1 MAEAAWR
8 RYLRFWRPSIDAD
21 LDDELRFHFDE
32 RVGALV
38 ASGLS
43 SDEARR
49 QAEREFGDVHVVR
62 RDLREIDQR
71 VHAKQRR
78 VHRWEAW
85 RQDFGYAAR
94 TLVRMRGLSLT
105 IVLTLALGIGINATL
120 FSVLD
125 RVFLRMP
132 AGVRLPAELRRLYWT
147 GLANGDVP
155 SAFAAFSMPIAD
167 AVNDA
172 LRGHATTTVYRN
184 ETERF
189 GDESERT
196 TVVTLTGA
204 RYFSL
209 LGIHPAFGRFFSPD
223 EERLDRIPP
232 VAVVSQRFWSR
243 RFGGSLADALGQT
256 IVLGKQRYTVVGVA
270 PRDFTGV
277 DLDATDVWLPLG
289 TMGEGWQGSQPPW
302 YKAPRLLA
310 FQLLARPVRQED
322 AGQLEARATVGAR
335 RGFAGDKWRDTTRV
349 LSGPLIA
356 ARGPETRNQEVS
368 ISIRLG
374 GVALIVLL
382 IACAN
387 VANLLLADTVRRR
400 REIAIRS
407 ALGISGEGIARLF
420 LAQSVLLAL
429 GAGGAA
435 LIAAIWGGMLLR
447 RLLFPS
453 IHWATGFA
461 DWRVAGF
468 TLVVTLVTGI
478 VAGLTP
484 ALRATQTDVSQTLKT
499 GGREGSVHRSR
510 TRAVLVVV
518 QAALST
524 VLLVGAALFVKSLHA
539 VRALDLGYDVERLVF
554 VSVHAQAPDGPAS
567 TAAVA
572 AELPDVMERLARVP
586 GVERVALSNMLPMY
600 SLSFTTL
607 YYANGDTLPYWK
619 DGAPGI
625 TAVSPEFFATTGMR
639 LLRGRGFT
647 EHDVL
652 AGGVAVVNQ
661 VLAHSTWPHE
671 DALGKCIRRASPT
684 APCTTVIGIV
694 EDARRTRLIED
705 PVRQVYLPLPRTGAD
720 AWGTVVVRVPP
731 SRAAA
736 VELAARREVP
746 AVLPGA
752 RVEVLR
758 MANILAPQYHPWE
771 LGATLFTIFG
781 FLALIVAAVGIF
793 STLIHEIGQRRHELG
808 VRAALGA
815 GVTDIV
821 RLVVGDGVRVV
832 MVGATLGILL
842 ALAGGKLIA
851 SLLYGVAA
859 NDLSVFVLV
868 AVVLLAVGTLAS
880 AIPAWRASRADPLE
894 ALRAE

>member
-1 MAEAAWR
+1 MSEATWR

-21 LDDELRFHFDE
+21 LDDELRFHFEE
-32 RVGALV
+32 RIEALV
-38 ASGLS
+38 ASGLTS
-43 SDEARR
+43 ADARR
-49 QAEREFGDVHVVR
+49 QALAEFGEIGVAR
-62 RDLREIDQR
+62 QRLREIDQR
-71 VHAKQRR
+71 IHKARR
-78 VHRWEAW
+78 RADRWEAW
-85 RQDFGYAAR
+85 RQDFAYAAR
-94 TLVRMRGLSLT
+94 TLLRLRGLSLT
-105 IVLTLALGIGINATL
+105 IILTLALGIGVNATL

-125 RVFLRMP
+125 RLFLRMP
-132 AGVRLPAELRRLYWT
+132 AGVARAEEVRRLYWT
-147 GLANGDVP
+147 GLGNGDVP
-155 SAFAAFSMPIAD
+155 SAFAAFSIPIAD
-167 AVNDA
+167 AVDDA
-172 LRGHATTTVYRN
+172 LRGHATTTVYRTD
-184 ETERF
+184 TERF

-196 TVVTLTGA
+196 TVVTRTGA

-209 LGIHPAFGRFFSPD
+209 LGVRPAFGRFFSAD
-223 EERLDRIPP
+223 EERLDRITR
-232 VAVVSQRFWSR
+232 VAIVSQRFWSR
-243 RFGGSLADALGQT
+243 RFGGSFPDAVGQA
-256 IVLGKQRYTVVGVA
+256 IVLGKERYTVVGVA

-277 DLDATDVWLPLG
+277 DLDATDVWVPLG

-302 YKAPRLLA
+302 YKTRQLLA
-310 FQLLARPVRQED
+310 FQLLARPLRVED
-322 AGQLEARATVGAR
+322 ARQIESRATLGAR
-335 RGFAGDKWRDTTRV
+335 RGFAGDKWRDTTRA

-356 ARGPETRNQEVS
+356 ARGPETRNQEAS

-400 REIAIRS
+400 REIAVRS
-407 ALGISGEGIARLF
+407 ALGISREGIVRLF
-420 LAQSVLLAL
+420 LAQSILLAL
-429 GAGGAA
+429 AAGVAA
-435 LIAAIWGGMLLR
+435 LIVASWGGMLLR

-468 TLVVTLVTGI
+468 TLAVTLLTGI
-478 VAGLTP
+478 VAGLAP
-484 ALRATQTDVSQTLKT
+484 ALRATRTDVSQTLKA

-510 TRAVLVVV
+510 TRAALVVV

-524 VLLVGAALFVKSLHA
+524 VLLVGAVLFVKSLHA
-539 VRALDLGYDVERLVF
+539 VRALDLGYDVKRLVF
-554 VSVHAQAPDGPAS
+554 VSVRNSEERTGA

-572 AELPDVMERLARVP
+572 AALPDIMERLARVP

-607 YYANGDTLPYWK
+607 YYANGDTLPQWN
-619 DGAPGI
+619 DGAPGV

-647 EHDVL
+647 EHDVSV
-652 AGGVAVVNQ
+652 GGVAVIND
-661 VLAHSTWPHE
+661 VLARTTWPHE
-671 DALGKCIRRASPT
+671 DALGKCIRRATQT

-705 PVRQVYLPLPRTGAD
+705 PVRQVYLPLPRSGPD

-731 SRAAA
+731 SRAGA

-746 AVLPGA
+746 TIVPGA
-752 RVEVLR
+752 HVEVLR

-781 FLALIVAAVGIF
+781 LLALIVAAVGVF

-815 GVTDIV
+815 GVIDIV

-832 MVGATLGILL
+832 LIGAALGILL
-842 ALAGGKLIA
+842 ALAGGRLIA

-859 NDLSVFVLV
+859 NDLSVYVLV
-868 AVVLLAVGTLAS
+868 TVILVAVGTLAS
-880 AIPAWRASRADPLE
+880 ALPAWRASRADPLE
-894 ALRAE
+894 ALRVE

>member
-1 MAEAAWR
+1 MAEATWR
-8 RYLRFWRPSIDAD
+8 RYLRFWRSNVDAD
-21 LDDELRFHFDE
+21 VDDELRFHFDE
-32 RVGALV
+32 RVEALV
-38 ASGLS
+38 ALGLS
-43 SDEARR
+43 PDEARR
-49 QAEREFGDVHVVR
+49 QAQREFGDVHVVR
-62 RDLREIDQR
+62 YDLREIDQR

-85 RQDFGYAAR
+85 RKDFSYAAR
-94 TLVRMRGLSLT
+94 GLRRTRVLSLT
-105 IVLTLALGIGINATL
+105 VILTLALGIGVNGTL

-132 AGVRLPAELRRLYWT
+132 AGVARPEDVRRLYWT

-155 SAFAAFSMPIAD
+155 SAFAAFSIPVAS
-167 AVNDA
+167 AVDDA

-184 ETERF
+184 DTERF

-196 TVVTLTGA
+196 TVVTRVGA
-204 RYFSL
+204 HYFSL
-209 LGIHPAFGRFFSPD
+209 LGVHPAFGRFFSPE
-223 EERLDRIPP
+223 EERLDLVTR

-243 RFGGSLADALGQT
+243 RFGGSLADAVGQR
-256 IVLGKQRYTVVGVA
+256 IVLGRQRYMVIGVV

-289 TMGEGWQGSQPPW
+289 TMGEGWEGSQPRW
-302 YKAPRLLA
+302 YQSSRLIA
-310 FQLLARPVRQED
+310 FELLVRPLRASDFAQLD
-322 AGQLEARATVGAR
+322 SRATVGAR
-335 RGFAGDKWRDTTRV
+335 RGFAGDRWRDTTRA

-356 ARGPETRNQEVS
+356 ARGPETRDKEVS
-368 ISIRLG
+368 ISVRLG
-374 GVALIVLL
+374 GVALVVLL

-400 REIAIRS
+400 REIAVRT
-407 ALGISGEGIARLF
+407 ALGISREGIVRLF
-420 LAQSVLLAL
+420 LAQSILLAFAA
-429 GAGGAA
+429 GAAA
-435 LIAAIWGGMLLR
+435 LIIASWSGMLLR

-453 IHWATGFA
+453 IHWAAGFA
-461 DWRVAGF
+461 DWRVALF

-478 VAGLTP
+478 VAGLAP
-484 ALRATQTDVSQTLKT
+484 ALRATRTNVSQTLKA

-510 TRAVLVVV
+510 TRAALVIV
-518 QAALST
+518 QAALSAM
-524 VLLVGAALFVKSLHA
+524 LLIGAVLFVKSLHA
-539 VRALDLGYDVERLVF
+539 VRSLDLGFDAQQLVF
-554 VSVHAQAPDGPAS
+554 VSVHARERPES
-567 TAAVA
+567 IAAVV
-572 AELPDVMERLARVP
+572 AELPNVMQRLARVP

-607 YYANGDTLPYWK
+607 YYANGDTLPHWN
-619 DGAPGI
+619 DGAPGV
-625 TAVSPEFFATTGMR
+625 TAVSPEYFATTGMR
-639 LLRGRGFT
+639 ILRGRGFT
-647 EHDVL
+647 ERDVS
-652 AGGVAVVNQ
+652 AGGVALINQ
-661 VLAHSTWPHE
+661 VLARTTWPHE
-671 DALGKCIRRASPT
+671 DALGKCIRRATPT

-705 PVRQVYLPLPRTGAD
+705 PVRQVYLPLPRAGPD
-720 AWGTVVVRVPP
+720 GWGTIIVRVPP

-758 MANILAPQYHPWE
+758 MAKVLAPQYHPWE

-781 FLALIVAAVGIF
+781 ILALVVAAVGVF

-815 GVTDIV
+815 GAIDIV
-821 RLVVGDGVRVV
+821 RLIVGDGVRVV
-832 MVGATLGILL
+832 IIGAALGILL
-842 ALAGGKLIA
+842 ALAGGRLIA
-851 SLLYGVAA
+851 SLLYGVSA
-859 NDLSVFVLV
+859 NDPTVFIMVASILLV
-868 AVVLLAVGTLAS
+868 VGALAS
-880 AIPAWRASRADPLE
+880 AIPAWRASRSDPLD